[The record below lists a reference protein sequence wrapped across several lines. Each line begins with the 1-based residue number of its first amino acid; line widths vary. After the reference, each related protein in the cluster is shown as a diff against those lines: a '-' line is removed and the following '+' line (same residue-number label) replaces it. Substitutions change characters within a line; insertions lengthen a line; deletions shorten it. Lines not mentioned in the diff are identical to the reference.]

1 MFRRFFVR
9 DLEYD
14 EPGRDVDVERA
25 YRHVPR
31 WDRTRAAYE
40 SNGARSNE
48 DRNRRSHSHVP
59 AGVGHD
65 SHYYTEMNEGT
76 SRRAPRREQVMPNT
90 RNSSRRQGRS
100 ESMYYYIPS
109 RQAQREQI
117 DESTHS
123 SHRRRRSE
131 TTPHTSSRRA
141 LSSEPSDDKERSS
154 HGIRRH
160 NFSRQ
165 AQREQSDDTT
175 HSSHRRRLSK
185 TTLYTSR
192 RAPSREPSDDINHT
206 SHRIRRYT
214 FSRQAQR
221 EQTDD
226 CTNYS
231 HRRRRSETSSSTS
244 SSRAP
249 SSEPSDDTKRSS
261 YRIRRYAFSRQ
272 AQREQTDDTTPSNHP
287 RRLSHTYPRTSFR
300 RAPSSDDTERSSGR
314 GEKTSRTFSSR
325 QTSSPQEDQT
335 HRTET
340 STNRQTPGP
349 EPAAPRTGVLYAILG
364 LSPEATQAEIIRA
377 ARRRRIQVHPDK
389 LKTAGM
395 AQEDIDRIEDEAQEV
410 GLAAD
415 TLCDEVSRGE
425 YDRAVRLGLRI

>member
-1 MFRRFFVR
+1 MFRRFYVR

-14 EPGRDVDVERA
+14 DPGREEDVERA
-25 YRHVPR
+25 YRHVPT
-31 WDRTRAAYE
+31 WDRTGAAYE
-40 SNGARSNE
+40 SNAARSNE
-48 DRNRRSHSHVP
+48 DRNRSSHSHVP
-59 AGVGHD
+59 AEEGHD
-65 SHYYTEMNEGT
+65 SHYYGEMNEGT
-76 SRRAPRREQVMPNT
+76 SRHAPRREQAMPNI
-90 RNSSRRQGRS
+90 RNSSRRPGQS

-117 DESTHS
+117 DESTHF

-141 LSSEPSDDKERSS
+141 PSSEPSDDNERSGYGIRGNTFPRQAQREQTDDTTHSIDRRRWNETTPCTSRRALSSEPSDDINRTS
-154 HGIRRH
+154 HRIRRST
-160 NFSRQ
+160 FSRQ
-165 AQREQSDDTT
+165 AQREQTDDCANY
-175 HSSHRRRLSK
+175 SHRRGWSE
-185 TTLYTSR
+185 TTPSTSSR
-192 RAPSREPSDDINHT
+192 RATSSEPSDDT
-206 SHRIRRYT
+206 KRSSYRIRRYT

-226 CTNYS
+226 
-231 HRRRRSETSSSTS
+231 
-244 SSRAP
+244 
-249 SSEPSDDTKRSS
+249 
-261 YRIRRYAFSRQ
+261 
-272 AQREQTDDTTPSNHP
+272 TTHSNHP
-287 RRLSHTYPRTSFR
+287 RRLSQTYPRTSFR

-314 GEKTSRTFSSR
+314 SEKTPRTFYSR
-325 QTSSPQEDQT
+325 QTSPQEDQT

-340 STNRQTPGP
+340 STNRQTPAP
-349 EPAAPRTGVLYAILG
+349 EPTAPRTGALYAILA

-425 YDRAVRLGLRI
+425 YDRAVRLGLRT